1 VRRSPLRWVLMGI
14 AALGAV
20 IAIVALLGVAVMLL
34 WNTLV
39 PALFR
44 GPQLQYWQAV
54 GLLILCRLLFGGLRR
69 GGWHGRWRQRMWR
82 ERWEQMTPEERQR
95 VRERFMSRCGH
106 GGGSAGP
113 TTAPPAS

>member
-1 VRRSPLRWVLMGI
+1 MRRNPVRWMMMGV

-20 IAIVALLGVAVMLL
+20 IAIAALLGLAVMLL

-69 GGWHGRWRQRMWR
+69 GGWHGHWRQRMWR
-82 ERWEQMTPEERQR
+82 QRWEQMTPEERQR

-106 GGGSAGP
+106 GGVSAG
-113 TTAPPAS
+113 TTAAPPAP